1 MASDPADEIAAA
13 LSRLRGRRPRPPFPP
28 EAHHHPHGDHGD
40 RGGFGGHGGRGFGG
54 PWGRGAPPW
63 ADAAAAGR
71 FAGPARVRM
80 LDALIAASGP
90 LSVSEIAE
98 AIGVDQPRAS
108 RLVQQAEQMGL
119 VAREPDPD
127 DARRTRVRLTPE
139 GEGLV
144 SGFRGRRRDAVRS
157 ALEGFTDAERAE
169 FARLLAKFADAWPR
183 D

>member
-1 MASDPADEIAAA
+1 MASDPADDIAAA
-13 LSRLRGRRPRPPFPP
+13 LARLRGRRPRPPFPP
-28 EAHHHPHGDHGD
+28 DAHHHPHG
-40 RGGFGGHGGRGFGG
+40 GHGGG

-63 ADAAAAGR
+63 ADPARGR
-71 FAGPARVRM
+71 FGGPARLRL
-80 LDALIAASGP
+80 LDALVAASGP

-98 AIGVDQPRAS
+98 AVGVDQPRAS

-127 DARRTRVRLTPE
+127 DARRTRVRLTAE

-157 ALEGFTDAERAE
+157 ALESFTDAERAE
-169 FARLLAKFADAWPR
+169 FARLLAKFADAWPS

>member
-1 MASDPADEIAAA
+1 MAFDPADEIAAA
-13 LSRLRGRRPRPPFPP
+13 LASLRGRRPRPPFPP
-28 EAHHHPHGDHGD
+28 DAHHHPHGAH
-40 RGGFGGHGGRGFGG
+40 GGHGG

-63 ADAAAAGR
+63 ADPARGR
-71 FAGPARVRM
+71 FGGPARLRL

-108 RLVQQAEQMGL
+108 RLVQQAVQMGL

>member
-1 MASDPADEIAAA
+1 MASDPADDIAAA
-13 LSRLRGRRPRPPFPP
+13 LARLRGRRPRPAFPP
-28 EAHHHPHGDHGD
+28 DAHHHPHG
-40 RGGFGGHGGRGFGG
+40 GHGGG

-63 ADAAAAGR
+63 ADPARGR
-71 FAGPARVRM
+71 FGGPARLRL
-80 LDALIAASGP
+80 LDALVAASGP

-98 AIGVDQPRAS
+98 AVGVDQPRAS

-127 DARRTRVRLTPE
+127 DARRTRVRLTAE

-157 ALEGFTDAERAE
+157 ALESFSDAERAE
-169 FARLLAKFADAWPR
+169 FARLLAKFADAWPS

>member
-1 MASDPADEIAAA
+1 MASDSADEIAAA
-13 LSRLRGRRPRPPFPP
+13 LARLRGRRPRPPFPP
-28 EAHHHPHGDHGD
+28 DAHHHPHG
-40 RGGFGGHGGRGFGG
+40 GHGPG

-63 ADAAAAGR
+63 ADPGQGR
-71 FAGPARVRM
+71 FGGPARLRL

-90 LSVSEIAE
+90 LSISEIAE
-98 AIGVDQPRAS
+98 TVGVDQPRAS

-139 GEGLV
+139 GERLV
-144 SGFRGRRRDAVRS
+144 SGFRDRRRDAVRS

-169 FARLLAKFADAWPR
+169 LARLLSKFADAWPR

>member
-1 MASDPADEIAAA
+1 MASDPADDIAAA
-13 LSRLRGRRPRPPFPP
+13 LARLRGRRPRPPFPP
-28 EAHHHPHGDHGD
+28 DAHHHPHG
-40 RGGFGGHGGRGFGG
+40 GHGGG

-63 ADAAAAGR
+63 ADPARGR
-71 FAGPARVRM
+71 FGGPARLRL
-80 LDALIAASGP
+80 LDALVAASGP

-98 AIGVDQPRAS
+98 AVGVDQPRAS

-127 DARRTRVRLTPE
+127 DARRTRVRLTAE

-157 ALEGFTDAERAE
+157 ALESFSDAERAE
-169 FARLLAKFADAWPR
+169 FARLLAKFADAWPS

>member
-1 MASDPADEIAAA
+1 MTTDPADEIAAA
-13 LSRLRGRRPRPPFPP
+13 LARLRGRRPRPPFPGD
-28 EAHHHPHGDHGD
+28 AHHHPHG
-40 RGGFGGHGGRGFGG
+40 GHGG

-63 ADAAAAGR
+63 VADPSHGR
-71 FAGPARVRM
+71 FGGPARLRM
-80 LDALIAASGP
+80 LDALIAASGS
-90 LSVSEIAE
+90 LSVSEIGE
-98 AIGVDQPRAS
+98 AVGVDQPRAS
-108 RLVQQAEQMGL
+108 RLVQQAVQMGL

-157 ALEGFTDAERAE
+157 ALESFSDAERVE
-169 FARLLAKFADAWPR
+169 LARLLSKFADSWPR

>member
-13 LSRLRGRRPRPPFPP
+13 LARIRGRRPRPPFPP
-28 EAHHHPHGDHGD
+28 DAHHHPHG
-40 RGGFGGHGGRGFGG
+40 RGGG

-63 ADAAAAGR
+63 ADPGQGR
-71 FAGPARVRM
+71 FGGPARLRL
-80 LDALIAASGP
+80 LDALVAASGP
-90 LSVSEIAE
+90 MSVSEIAG

-108 RLVQQAEQMGL
+108 RLVQQAQQMGL
-119 VAREPDPD
+119 VARETDPD
-127 DARRTRVRLTPE
+127 DARRTRVRLTPA

-169 FARLLAKFADAWPR
+169 LSRLLAKFADAWPS

>member
-1 MASDPADEIAAA
+1 MASDPADDIAAA
-13 LSRLRGRRPRPPFPP
+13 LARLRGRRPRPPFSPDT
-28 EAHHHPHGDHGD
+28 HHHPHGGHGD
-40 RGGFGGHGGRGFGG
+40 HGGHGGRGFGG

-63 ADAAAAGR
+63 ADPAQGR
-71 FAGPARVRM
+71 FGGPARLRL
-80 LDALIAASGP
+80 LDALVAASGP

-119 VAREPDPD
+119 VARETDPD

-169 FARLLAKFADAWPR
+169 LARLLAKFADAWPR

>member
-1 MASDPADEIAAA
+1 MTIDPADEIAAA
-13 LSRLRGRRPRPPFPP
+13 LARLRGRRPRPPFPA
-28 EAHHHPHGDHGD
+28 EGHHHPHGGY
-40 RGGFGGHGGRGFGG
+40 GGHGG

-63 ADAAAAGR
+63 ADPSHGR
-71 FAGPARVRM
+71 FGGPARLRV
-80 LDALIAASGP
+80 LDALVAASGS

-98 AIGVDQPRAS
+98 AVGVDQPRAS
-108 RLVQQAEQMGL
+108 RLVQQAVQMGL

-127 DARRTRVRLTPE
+127 DARRARVRLTAE

-157 ALEGFTDAERAE
+157 ALETFTDAERAE
-169 FARLLAKFADAWPR
+169 FARLLAKFADAWPAGEPR